1 MYYVDCSYRSLKKYG
16 EELCGDHIEQINLP
30 NYKIFVLSD
39 GLGSGV
45 KANIL
50 ATLTAKIAVTMLK
63 EGTSIEDT
71 IDTIINTLPVCSE
84 RDIAY
89 STFTMIK
96 AKNNGHVY
104 VAEFDGP
111 EFFLHKNGEDIHV
124 EKICREIN
132 GRRILESNFYMDTQ
146 TQLVVVSDGVINAGT
161 GMILNYG
168 WEWENVNEYLR
179 IVSTEKNRASDICMS
194 LMDVCQSLYED
205 KPGDDTTV
213 LALKMCEK
221 KTVNLIIGPPAD
233 PENDNKVMSEI
244 LNSKGKTV
252 ICGGT
257 TANIAARFLGREM
270 TIDISTMTD
279 EIPPIGC
286 IPGIDLVVEGVI
298 TISKAVKLIKAYYDP
313 VYNEEARLKIK
324 DKNGAAMLADMI
336 INECSNLN
344 IWMGQAVNPAHQ
356 DAEFLRNFNYKE
368 SQAKELKEIVEKMG
382 KEVKFS
388 YT

>member
-1 MYYVDCSYRSLKKYG
+1 MYYVDSSNQSLIKYG
-16 EELCGDHIEQINLP
+16 EELCGDNVEQANIP
-30 NYKIFVLSD
+30 NYKILVLSD

-50 ATLTAKIAVTMLK
+50 ATLTSKIAVTMLK

-71 IDTIINTLPVCSE
+71 IDTIVHTLPVCAE
-84 RDIAY
+84 REIAY
-89 STFTMIK
+89 STFTIIK

-111 EFFLHKNGEDIHV
+111 AYFLHKNGERVPV
-124 EKICREIN
+124 EKTSRVIN
-132 GRRILESNFYMDTQ
+132 GKTVYESSFFMDTE

-168 WEWENVNEYLR
+168 WEWENVEEYLR
-179 IVSTEKNRASDICMS
+179 ILSLENENASDVCSS
-194 LMDVCQSLYED
+194 LMDVCQSLYDD

-213 LALKMCEK
+213 LAIKMCRRSV
-221 KTVNLIIGPPAD
+221 VNLVIGPPKNPD
-233 PENDNKVMSEI
+233 DDTRIMSEI
-244 LNSKGKTV
+244 FNKEGKTV

-257 TANIAARFLGREM
+257 TANIAARVLGKKME
-270 TIDISTMTD
+270 IDISTMTED
-279 EIPPIGC
+279 IPPIGH
-286 IPGIDLVVEGVI
+286 IDGIDLVVEGVV
-298 TISKAVKLIKAYYDP
+298 TISNVVKLIKAYLDP
-313 VYNEEARLKIK
+313 VYNEQVKKKLKE
-324 DKNGAAMLADMI
+324 KNGAAMLADML

-344 IWMGQAVNPAHQ
+344 IWMGQAVNAAHQ

-368 SQAKELKEIVEKMG
+368 SQAKELKALMEKMG
-382 KEVKFS
+382 KSVTFT